1 MALSE
6 LALLRWLQESRHS
19 RKLILFIVFLA
30 LLLDNM
36 LLTVVVPIIPSY
48 LYSIEHEKDA
58 IEIQT
63 AKPVLKAST
72 FGGFQNIFS
81 YYDNST
87 VVAGNSTGHLQGAL
101 LHEATTQHT
110 VANRSTAPSDCPSG
124 DKDLLNENVQ
134 VGLLFASKATVQ
146 LLTNPFIG
154 LLTNRIGYPIPMFTG
169 FCIMFISTVMFAFSR
184 SYVFLLIAR
193 SLQGIG
199 SSCSSVAGMGMLASV
214 YTDDEERGNAMGI
227 ALGGLA
233 MGVLVGPPF
242 GSVLYEFV
250 GKTAPFLVLA
260 ALVLLDGAIQLF
272 VLQPSRVQP
281 ESQKGTP
288 LTTLLKDPYILIAAG
303 SICFANMGI
312 AMLEPALPIWMME
325 TMCSHKWQLGVAFL
339 PASISYLIGTNIFG
353 ILAHKMGRWLCALL
367 GMIIVGI
374 SILCT
379 VEDKVRQGG
388 EQQMV
393 VWVPVSASS
402 TFSLSSGKGM
412 VDSSMMPIM
421 GYLVDLRHV
430 SVYGSVYAIA
440 DVAFCMGYAI
450 GPSAGGAIAKAIGFP
465 WLMTIIGIID
475 ILFAPLCFFLRSPPA
490 KEEKMNSPNVNEPRA
505 AQWASLA
512 EQQTLVAAVLSVR
525 RQQREGLSE
534 VLEEV
539 DEVRGPGGAILMDH
553 NCPIKTKMYT
563 QNNIQSYPIGEDEE
577 SESD

>member
-6 LALLRWLQESRHS
+6 LALLRWLQDSRHS

-48 LYSIEHEKDA
+48 LYSMKHERNA
-58 IEIQT
+58 TELQT
-63 AKPVLKAST
+63 ARPPLTAAPS
-72 FGGFQNIFS
+72 GSFQSIFS
-81 YYDNST
+81 YYDNASVAT
-87 VVAGNSTGHLQGAL
+87 GNATRDLQGKRLPEATAQHVVANTSTG
-101 LHEATTQHT
+101 
-110 VANRSTAPSDCPSG
+110 PSDCPSE

-169 FCIMFISTVMFAFSR
+169 FCIMFVSTIMFAFSS
-184 SYVFLLIAR
+184 SYAFLLVAR

-272 VLQPSRVQP
+272 VLQPSQVQP
-281 ESQKGTP
+281 ESQKGTS
-288 LTTLLKDPYILIAAG
+288 LITLLKDPYILIAAG

-367 GMIIVGI
+367 GMVIVGI
-374 SILCT
+374 SILC
-379 VEDKVRQGG
+379 
-388 EQQMV
+388 
-393 VWVPVSASS
+393 VPLAKNIYGLIAPNFGVGFAI
-402 TFSLSSGKGM
+402 GM

-450 GPSAGGAIAKAIGFP
+450 GYSHGSQLP
-465 WLMTIIGIID
+465 
-475 ILFAPLCFFLRSPPA
+475 
-490 KEEKMNSPNVNEPRA
+490 
-505 AQWASLA
+505 
-512 EQQTLVAAVLSVR
+512 
-525 RQQREGLSE
+525 
-534 VLEEV
+534 
-539 DEVRGPGGAILMDH
+539 H
-553 NCPIKTKMYT
+553 
-563 QNNIQSYPIGEDEE
+563 
-577 SESD
+577 

>member
-6 LALLRWLQESRHS
+6 LALLRRLQESRHS

-58 IEIQT
+58 LEIQT
-63 AKPVLKAST
+63 AKPGLTASAP
-72 FGGFQNIFS
+72 GSFQNIFS

-87 VVAGNSTGHLQGAL
+87 MVTGNSTDHLQGAL
-101 LHEATTQHT
+101 VHEATTQHMAT
-110 VANRSTAPSDCPSG
+110 NSSSASSDCPSE

-184 SYVFLLIAR
+184 TYAFLLIAR

-288 LTTLLKDPYILIAAG
+288 LTTLLRDPYILIAAG

-339 PASISYLIGTNIFG
+339 PASVSYLIGTNVFG

-367 GMIIVGI
+367 GMIIVGM
-374 SILCT
+374 SILCIPLAKNIYGLIAPNFG
-379 VEDKVRQGG
+379 VGF
-388 EQQMV
+388 
-393 VWVPVSASS
+393 AI
-402 TFSLSSGKGM
+402 GM

-490 KEEKMNSPNVNEPRA
+490 KEEKM
-505 AQWASLA
+505 
-512 EQQTLVAAVLSVR
+512 
-525 RQQREGLSE
+525 
-534 VLEEV
+534 
-539 DEVRGPGGAILMDH
+539 AILMDH

-563 QNNIQSYPIGEDEE
+563 QNSSQSHPIGEDEE

>member
-1 MALSE
+1 MTRFSKCMLNGGRS
-6 LALLRWLQESRHS
+6 LCLFQDSQEDGH
-19 RKLILFIVFLA
+19 
-30 LLLDNM
+30 M
-36 LLTVVVPIIPSY
+36 
-48 LYSIEHEKDA
+48 
-58 IEIQT
+58 
-63 AKPVLKAST
+63 PVLSW
-72 FGGFQNIFS
+72 
-81 YYDNST
+81 
-87 VVAGNSTGHLQGAL
+87 
-101 LHEATTQHT
+101 
-110 VANRSTAPSDCPSG
+110 
-124 DKDLLNENVQ
+124 DKL
-134 VGLLFASKATVQ
+134 Q
-146 LLTNPFIG
+146 LLKINC
-154 LLTNRIGYPIPMFTG
+154 LIGYPIPIFAG
-169 FCIMFISTVMFAFSR
+169 FCIMFVSTIMFAFSS
-184 SYVFLLIAR
+184 SYAFLLIAR

-214 YTDDEERGNAMGI
+214 YTDDEERGNVMGI

-325 TMCSHKWQLGVAFL
+325 TMCSRKWQLGVAFL

-367 GMIIVGI
+367 GMIIVGV
-374 SILCT
+374 SILCIPFAKNIYGLIAPNFG
-379 VEDKVRQGG
+379 VGF
-388 EQQMV
+388 
-393 VWVPVSASS
+393 AI
-402 TFSLSSGKGM
+402 GM

-490 KEEKMNSPNVNEPRA
+490 KEEKM
-505 AQWASLA
+505 
-512 EQQTLVAAVLSVR
+512 
-525 RQQREGLSE
+525 
-534 VLEEV
+534 
-539 DEVRGPGGAILMDH
+539 AILMDH

-563 QNNIQSYPIGEDEE
+563 QNNIQSYPIGDDEE

>member
-6 LALLRWLQESRHS
+6 LALLRWLLESRHS

-48 LYSIEHEKDA
+48 LYSINHEKNA
-58 IEIQT
+58 TEIQT
-63 AKPVLKAST
+63 AKPGLTASPSDR
-72 FGGFQNIFS
+72 FQSIFS
-81 YYDNST
+81 YYDNT
-87 VVAGNSTGHLQGAL
+87 TIVTGNSTRAL
-101 LHEATTQHT
+101 HGGLLPATTQRAVT
-110 VANRSTAPSDCPSG
+110 NTSTGPSDCPSE

-134 VGLLFASKATVQ
+134 VGLLFASKAT
-146 LLTNPFIG
+146 
-154 LLTNRIGYPIPMFTG
+154 NRLSNSNVCGILHHVCVNNY
-169 FCIMFISTVMFAFSR
+169 
-184 SYVFLLIAR
+184 SYAFLLIAR

-288 LTTLLKDPYILIAAG
+288 LATLLKDPYILIAAG
-303 SICFANMGI
+303 GAPLSLPDLPPPKRSICFANMGI

-325 TMCSHKWQLGVAFL
+325 TMCSRKWQLGIAFL

-353 ILAHKMGRWLCALL
+353 MLAHKMGRWLCALL

-374 SILCT
+374 SILCIPFAKNIYGLIAPNFG
-379 VEDKVRQGG
+379 VGF
-388 EQQMV
+388 
-393 VWVPVSASS
+393 AI
-402 TFSLSSGKGM
+402 GM

-475 ILFAPLCFFLRSPPA
+475 ILFAPLCFFLRSY
-490 KEEKMNSPNVNEPRA
+490 SHGS
-505 AQWASLA
+505 Q
-512 EQQTLVAAVLSVR
+512 LS
-525 RQQREGLSE
+525 
-534 VLEEV
+534 
-539 DEVRGPGGAILMDH
+539 H
-553 NCPIKTKMYT
+553 
-563 QNNIQSYPIGEDEE
+563 
-577 SESD
+577 

>member
-6 LALLRWLQESRHS
+6 LALLRWLRDGRHS
-19 RKLILFIVFLA
+19 RRLILFIVFLA

-48 LYSIEHEKDA
+48 LYSIKHEKNA
-58 IEIQT
+58 TESQT
-63 AKPVLKAST
+63 VGPTLTAST
-72 FGGFQNIFS
+72 SGSFS
-81 YYDNST
+81 HYDNSILFT
-87 VVAGNSTGHLQGAL
+87 GNTTGGLPGGQPHK
-101 LHEATTQHT
+101 ATPTQHVVT
-110 VANRSTAPSDCPSG
+110 NASTIPPDCPSE

-154 LLTNRIGYPIPMFTG
+154 LLTNRIGYPIPMFAG
-169 FCIMFISTVMFAFSR
+169 FCIMFISTVMFAFSS
-184 SYVFLLIAR
+184 SYAFLLLAR

-303 SICFANMGI
+303 I
-312 AMLEPALPIWMME
+312 
-325 TMCSHKWQLGVAFL
+325 AFL

-367 GMIIVGI
+367 GMVIVGI
-374 SILCT
+374 SILCIPFAKNIYGLIAPNFG
-379 VEDKVRQGG
+379 VGF
-388 EQQMV
+388 
-393 VWVPVSASS
+393 AI
-402 TFSLSSGKGM
+402 GM

-475 ILFAPLCFFLRSPPA
+475 IAFAPLCFFLRSPPA
-490 KEEKMNSPNVNEPRA
+490 KEEKM
-505 AQWASLA
+505 
-512 EQQTLVAAVLSVR
+512 
-525 RQQREGLSE
+525 
-534 VLEEV
+534 
-539 DEVRGPGGAILMDH
+539 AILMDH

-563 QNNIQSYPIGEDEE
+563 QNNVQSYPIGDDEE

>member
-6 LALLRWLQESRHS
+6 LGLLRWLRDSRHS

-48 LYSIEHEKDA
+48 LYSIKHEKNTT
-58 IEIQT
+58 EIQT
-63 AKPVLKAST
+63 TKPALTAST
-72 FGGFQNIFS
+72 LGSIQGIFS

-87 VVAGNSTGHLQGAL
+87 ISFTGNSTGN
-101 LHEATTQHT
+101 ATGGFPGEQPYKTIATQHM
-110 VANRSTAPSDCPSG
+110 VANTSTVPSDCPSE

-154 LLTNRIGYPIPMFTG
+154 LLTNRIGYPIPMFAG
-169 FCIMFISTVMFAFSR
+169 FCIMFISTVMFAFSS
-184 SYVFLLIAR
+184 SYAFLLIAR

-242 GSVLYEFV
+242 GSILYEFV

-325 TMCSHKWQLGVAFL
+325 TMCSRKWQLGIAFL
-339 PASISYLIGTNIFG
+339 PASISYLLGTNIFG

-374 SILCT
+374 SILCIPFAKNIYGLIAPNFG
-379 VEDKVRQGG
+379 VGF
-388 EQQMV
+388 
-393 VWVPVSASS
+393 AI
-402 TFSLSSGKGM
+402 GM

-475 ILFAPLCFFLRSPPA
+475 IVFAPLCFFLRSPPA
-490 KEEKMNSPNVNEPRA
+490 KEEKM
-505 AQWASLA
+505 
-512 EQQTLVAAVLSVR
+512 
-525 RQQREGLSE
+525 
-534 VLEEV
+534 
-539 DEVRGPGGAILMDH
+539 AILMDH

-563 QNNIQSYPIGEDEE
+563 QNNVQSYPIGEDEE

>member
-6 LALLRWLQESRHS
+6 LALVRWLQESRRS

-48 LYSIEHEKDA
+48 LYSIKHEKNA
-58 IEIQT
+58 TEIQT
-63 AKPVLKAST
+63 ARPVHTASISDS
-72 FGGFQNIFS
+72 FQSIFS

-87 VVAGNSTGHLQGAL
+87 MVTGNATRDLT
-101 LHEATTQHT
+101 LHQTATQHMVT
-110 VANRSTAPSDCPSG
+110 NASAVPSDCPSE

-146 LLTNPFIG
+146 LITNPFIG
-154 LLTNRIGYPIPMFTG
+154 LLTNRIGYPIPIFAG
-169 FCIMFISTVMFAFSR
+169 FCIMFVSTISNESDRFGKITRLA
-184 SYVFLLIAR
+184 
-193 SLQGIG
+193 GEG
-199 SSCSSVAGMGMLASV
+199 SWPVDYFFPCVGMGMLASV
-214 YTDDEERGNAMGI
+214 YTDDEERGNVMGI

-325 TMCSHKWQLGVAFL
+325 TMCSRKWQLGVAFL

-367 GMIIVGI
+367 GMIIVGV
-374 SILCT
+374 SILCIPFAKNIYGLIAPNFG
-379 VEDKVRQGG
+379 VGF
-388 EQQMV
+388 
-393 VWVPVSASS
+393 AI
-402 TFSLSSGKGM
+402 GM

-490 KEEKMNSPNVNEPRA
+490 KEEKM
-505 AQWASLA
+505 
-512 EQQTLVAAVLSVR
+512 
-525 RQQREGLSE
+525 
-534 VLEEV
+534 
-539 DEVRGPGGAILMDH
+539 AILMDH

-563 QNNIQSYPIGEDEE
+563 QNNIQSYPIGDDEE

>member
-6 LALLRWLQESRHS
+6 LALLRRLLESRHS

-36 LLTVVVPIIPSY
+36 LLTVVDSHSVPIIPSY
-48 LYSIEHEKDA
+48 LYSINHEKNA
-58 IEIQT
+58 SEVQT
-63 AKPVLKAST
+63 AKPVLTAST
-72 FGGFQNIFS
+72 SGRFQNIFS
-81 YYDNST
+81 YYDNT
-87 VVAGNSTGHLQGAL
+87 TMVTGNSTGELQRGPPPA
-101 LHEATTQHT
+101 ASTQHT
-110 VANRSTAPSDCPSG
+110 VTNTSAAPSDCPSEN
-124 DKDLLNENVQ
+124 KDLLNENVQ
-134 VGLLFASKATVQ
+134 VGLLFASKATIQ

-154 LLTNRIGYPIPMFTG
+154 LLTNRIGYPIPMFAG
-169 FCIMFISTVMFAFSR
+169 FCIMFVSTIMFAFSS
-184 SYVFLLIAR
+184 SYAFLLIAR

-325 TMCSHKWQLGVAFL
+325 TMCSRKWQLDHQAWSGLVLDLAPGPNHFEVATVLGGSASLESLVACISAYGGAGKGHCIPEERIAFL
-339 PASISYLIGTNIFG
+339 PASISYLLGTNIFG
-353 ILAHKMGRWLCALL
+353 MLAHKMGRWLCALL

-374 SILCT
+374 SILCIPFAKNIYGLIAPNFG
-379 VEDKVRQGG
+379 VGF
-388 EQQMV
+388 
-393 VWVPVSASS
+393 AI
-402 TFSLSSGKGM
+402 GM

-490 KEEKMNSPNVNEPRA
+490 KEEKM
-505 AQWASLA
+505 
-512 EQQTLVAAVLSVR
+512 
-525 RQQREGLSE
+525 
-534 VLEEV
+534 
-539 DEVRGPGGAILMDH
+539 AILMDH

>member
-6 LALLRWLQESRHS
+6 LAPLRWLQESRHS

-48 LYSIEHEKDA
+48 LYSIKHEKNA
-58 IEIQT
+58 TEIQT
-63 AKPVLKAST
+63 ARPALTAST
-72 FGGFQNIFS
+72 SGSFQSIFS

-87 VVAGNSTGHLQGAL
+87 MVTGNATRN
-101 LHEATTQHT
+101 LHGEQLHRAATTQHMAT
-110 VANRSTAPSDCPSG
+110 NKSTAPSDCPSE

-134 VGLLFASKATVQ
+134 VGLLFASKATIQ

-154 LLTNRIGYPIPMFTG
+154 LLTNRIGYPIPMFAG
-169 FCIMFISTVMFAFSR
+169 FCIMFISTIMFAFSS
-184 SYVFLLIAR
+184 SYAFLLIAR

-260 ALVLLDGAIQLF
+260 ALVLLDGAVQLF

-281 ESQKGTP
+281 EVSSWGAR
-288 LTTLLKDPYILIAAG
+288 LLRRRPWGFISSALINTG
-303 SICFANMGI
+303 VCPF
-312 AMLEPALPIWMME
+312 
-325 TMCSHKWQLGVAFL
+325 HKFTGVAFL

-374 SILCT
+374 SILCIPFAKNIYGLIAPNFG
-379 VEDKVRQGG
+379 VGF
-388 EQQMV
+388 
-393 VWVPVSASS
+393 AI
-402 TFSLSSGKGM
+402 GM

-475 ILFAPLCFFLRSPPA
+475 IVFAPLCFFLRSPPA
-490 KEEKMNSPNVNEPRA
+490 KEEKM
-505 AQWASLA
+505 
-512 EQQTLVAAVLSVR
+512 
-525 RQQREGLSE
+525 
-534 VLEEV
+534 
-539 DEVRGPGGAILMDH
+539 AILMDH
-553 NCPIKTKMYT
+553 NCPIQTKMYT
-563 QNNIQSYPIGEDEE
+563 QNNIQSYPAGDDEE

>member
-6 LALLRWLQESRHS
+6 LALLRWLQESHRS

-58 IEIQT
+58 AEIQT
-63 AKPVLKAST
+63 AKPVLTAST
-72 FGGFQNIFS
+72 SGGFQNIFS

-87 VVAGNSTGHLQGAL
+87 MATGNHTGDFHGGL
-101 LHEATTQHT
+101 LPKATTQRMVT
-110 VANRSTAPSDCPSG
+110 NRSAAPSDCPKE

-154 LLTNRIGYPIPMFTG
+154 LLTNRIGYPIPMFAG
-169 FCIMFISTVMFAFSR
+169 FCIMFISTIMFAFSR
-184 SYVFLLIAR
+184 SYAFLLIAR

-214 YTDDEERGNAMGI
+214 YTNDEERGNAMGI

-288 LTTLLKDPYILIAAG
+288 LTTLLRDPYILIAA
-303 SICFANMGI
+303 
-312 AMLEPALPIWMME
+312 
-325 TMCSHKWQLGVAFL
+325 GVAFL

-374 SILCT
+374 SILCIPFAKNIYGLIAPNFG
-379 VEDKVRQGG
+379 VGF
-388 EQQMV
+388 
-393 VWVPVSASS
+393 AI
-402 TFSLSSGKGM
+402 GM

-490 KEEKMNSPNVNEPRA
+490 KEEKM
-505 AQWASLA
+505 
-512 EQQTLVAAVLSVR
+512 
-525 RQQREGLSE
+525 
-534 VLEEV
+534 
-539 DEVRGPGGAILMDH
+539 AILMDH

-563 QNNIQSYPIGEDEE
+563 QNNIQSYPIGDDEE